1 MSELIEIPE
10 INDRPECCICSD
22 YDTNLIMLK
31 CHHKHVVCFA
41 CSKQITKCPL
51 CRVKLSYKKAP
62 DDEEEHNELLKKY
75 QILQIDYQF
84 LRVSTNKEK
93 DDLNLRIESLNK
105 LVGTLQNDF
114 DTLRR
119 ILKIS

>member
-1 MSELIEIPE
+1 MSEFTET
-10 INDRPECCICSD
+10 PECCICSD
-22 YDTNLIMLK
+22 SNTNLIMLK
-31 CHHKHVVCFA
+31 CHYKHVVCFA
-41 CSKQITKCPL
+41 CSKEITKRPL
-51 CRVKLSYKKAP
+51 CREKLSYKKAP

-93 DDLNLRIESLNK
+93 DDINLRIESLNK
-105 LVGTLQNDF
+105 LVGTLENDF

-119 ILKIS
+119 ILKNS